1 MKINNIPFFN
11 NDFNLNSSLIP
22 KVNKSLFPFV
32 DVSIKASTLNLNISF
47 YELTKKDIFIDY
59 TNNFLVLKISFSSPP
74 SNETF
79 KIRRNFY
86 YKNLDFYKYKSKEM
100 KGIVFLKIPFVS

>member
-1 MKINNIPFFN
+1 MKINNIPFSN
-11 NDFNLNSSLIP
+11 NDFNLNPSLIP
-22 KVNKSLFPFV
+22 NVNKSLFPFV
-32 DVSIKASTLNLNISF
+32 DMSIKTSTLDVNISF

-59 TNNFLVLKISFSSPP
+59 TNNFLVLKISFSSPS

-79 KIRRNFY
+79 NIRRNFY

-100 KGIVFLKIPFVS
+100 KDIVFLKIPFVS